1 MYNPQL
7 DTFIKVADTGSF
19 SKAAEAMY
27 ISAPAI
33 IQQINLLES
42 SCGFKLFVRSNHG
55 VKLTPAGRSLYE
67 DAKTIIR
74 LSQDALN
81 KARRLAESS
90 ETTVRIGTSLLYKC
104 RLLPDLWTQ
113 VSEKHPELKIE
124 ILPMTEYQNRG
135 EVFSALGVQFDLF
148 EGIYGSGGWNG
159 LCQFLELDCIPICCA
174 VSSNHRLA
182 GMKKLTIQDL
192 NGEYLVMPIEGVSKE
207 IDAFRKDVTEH
218 YPAVQIVDSPYY
230 GVDTF
235 TLCEMNDY
243 ILVTQPVYA
252 DIHSNLVTIPLK
264 TRYTLPYGLMYA
276 NEPSSASW
284 KFINT
289 IKETKYGFL
298 STIHAREI
306 CATVAF
312 FSSANACTHAKNSLY
327 MILICFF
334 QKFSY
339 CFSRISCCCIGT
351 PGIQ

>member
-7 DTFIKVADTGSF
+7 DAFIKVADSGSF

-33 IQQINLLES
+33 IQQINLLEA
-42 SCGFKLFVRSNHG
+42 SCGFKLFSRSNHG

-81 KARRLAESS
+81 KAQRLAESS

-104 RLLPDLWTQ
+104 RLLPDLWTR

-124 ILPMTEYQNRG
+124 ILPMMEYQNRG
-135 EVFSALGVQFDLF
+135 EVFSALGVQYDLF

-159 LCQFLELDCIPICCA
+159 LCQFLELERTPICCA
-174 VSSNHRLA
+174 VSRNHRLA
-182 GMKKLTIQDL
+182 GMKKLTMQDL

-218 YPAVQIVDSPYY
+218 YPTVQIVASPYY

-235 TLCEMNDY
+235 TLCEVNGYML
-243 ILVTQPVYA
+243 ITQPVYT
-252 DIHSNLVTIPLK
+252 DIHNNLVTLPLE
-264 TRYTLPYGLMYA
+264 TNYTLPYGLMYA
-276 NEPSSASW
+276 NNPTSAAK
-284 KFINT
+284 KFIGA
-289 IKETKYGFL
+289 IKKMETTLFL
-298 STIHAREI
+298 
-306 CATVAF
+306 
-312 FSSANACTHAKNSLY
+312 
-327 MILICFF
+327 
-334 QKFSY
+334 
-339 CFSRISCCCIGT
+339 
-351 PGIQ
+351 

>member
-7 DTFIKVADTGSF
+7 DAFIKAADYGSF

-33 IQQINLLES
+33 IQQINLLEA
-42 SCGFKLFVRSNHG
+42 SCGFKLFSRSNHG

-81 KARRLAESS
+81 KAQRLAESS

-104 RLLPDLWTQ
+104 RLLPDLWTR

-124 ILPMTEYQNRG
+124 ILPMMEYQNRD
-135 EVFSALGVQFDLF
+135 EVFSALGVKFDLF

-159 LCQFLELDCIPICCA
+159 LCQFLELERTPICCA
-174 VSSNHRLA
+174 VSRNHRLA
-182 GMKKLTIQDL
+182 GMKKLTMQDL

-218 YPAVQIVDSPYY
+218 YPTVQIVASPYY

-235 TLCEMNDY
+235 TLCEVNGYML
-243 ILVTQPVYA
+243 ITQPVYT
-252 DIHSNLVTIPLK
+252 DIHNNLVTLPLE
-264 TRYTLPYGLMYA
+264 TNYTLPYGLMYA
-276 NEPSSASW
+276 NNPTSATK
-284 KFINT
+284 KFIGA
-289 IKETKYGFL
+289 IKKMETTLFL
-298 STIHAREI
+298 
-306 CATVAF
+306 
-312 FSSANACTHAKNSLY
+312 
-327 MILICFF
+327 
-334 QKFSY
+334 
-339 CFSRISCCCIGT
+339 
-351 PGIQ
+351 

>member
-1 MYNPQL
+1 MYNPHL
-7 DTFIKVADTGSF
+7 DAFIKVADSGSF
-19 SKAAEAMY
+19 SKAAQAMY

-33 IQQINLLES
+33 IQQINLLEA
-42 SCGFKLFVRSNHG
+42 SCGFKLFARSNHG

-81 KARRLAESS
+81 KAGRLAESS

-113 VSEKHPELKIE
+113 ISEKHPELKIE

-159 LCQFLELDCIPICCA
+159 LCQFLELERTPICCA
-174 VSSNHRLA
+174 VSRNHRLA
-182 GMKKLTIQDL
+182 DMKKLTMQDL
-192 NGEYLVMPIEGVSKE
+192 NGEYLVMPVEGVSKE
-207 IDAFRKDVTEH
+207 IDAFRKDVTVH
-218 YPAVQIVDSPYY
+218 YPTVQIIDSPYY

-235 TLCEMNDY
+235 TLCEVNDY

-252 DIHSNLVTIPLK
+252 DIHSNLVTIPLE

-276 NEPSSASW
+276 NEPGSASR
-284 KFINT
+284 KFINA
-289 IKETKYGFL
+289 IKEIKYEHL
-298 STIHAREI
+298 
-306 CATVAF
+306 
-312 FSSANACTHAKNSLY
+312 
-327 MILICFF
+327 
-334 QKFSY
+334 
-339 CFSRISCCCIGT
+339 
-351 PGIQ
+351 

>member
-7 DTFIKVADTGSF
+7 DAFIKVADSGSF

-33 IQQINLLES
+33 IQQINLLET
-42 SCGFKLFVRSNHG
+42 SCGFKLFARSNHG

-104 RLLPDLWTQ
+104 RLLPDLWTRI
-113 VSEKHPELKIE
+113 SEKHPELKIE

-135 EVFSALGVQFDLF
+135 EVFSALGVQYDLF
-148 EGIYGSGGWNG
+148 EGIYGSAGWDG
-159 LCQFLELDCIPICCA
+159 LCQFLELDRTTICCA
-174 VSSNHRLA
+174 VSKTHRLSE
-182 GMKKLTIQDL
+182 MKKLTMQDL
-192 NGEYLVMPIEGVSKE
+192 NGEYLVMPVEGVSKE

-218 YPAVQIVDSPYY
+218 YPTVQIVDSSYY

-235 TLCEMNDY
+235 TLCEVNDY
-243 ILVTQPVYA
+243 ILITQPVYA

-264 TRYTLPYGLMYA
+264 TKYTLPYGLMYA
-276 NEPSSASW
+276 NEPTSASR
-284 KFINT
+284 KFINS
-289 IKETKYGFL
+289 IKEL
-298 STIHAREI
+298 
-306 CATVAF
+306 
-312 FSSANACTHAKNSLY
+312 
-327 MILICFF
+327 
-334 QKFSY
+334 Q
-339 CFSRISCCCIGT
+339 
-351 PGIQ
+351 